1 MTRTVGIVLAGGLS
15 RRFGS
20 PKAFAKLGNRPFYE
34 LAKEALEAHCD
45 EVIIVTRQELLECFP
60 EGIKAITDIMDY
72 TGLGPLA
79 GILSAMESV
88 EADRYIVLPCDMP
101 YVDDQVVGKLLAQHG
116 QGVTAVLSDGRHHPL
131 VSIWDSG
138 VRENLKEA
146 LENEQ
151 LRVMPVLA
159 SSGVRWIDGGLLTDD
174 EKRNPENRPKY
185 DRNSC
190 HNRKFFRWNRNI
202 FSNEWQ

>member
-20 PKAFAKLGNRPFYE
+20 PKAFAQLGNRYFYE
-34 LAKEALEAHCD
+34 LAIEALESHCD
-45 EVIIVTRQELLECFP
+45 EVVIVSRQELLGCFP
-60 EGIKAITDIMDY
+60 ATVYAVTDLVDY

-79 GILSAMESV
+79 GILSVMESV

-101 YVDDQVVGKLLAQHG
+101 YVDETVVGKLLVHHE
-116 QGVTAVLSDGRHHPL
+116 QGVTAVVADGRQHPL
-131 VSIWDSG
+131 VSIWDCRVKG
-138 VRENLKEA
+138 NLRAA
-146 LENEQ
+146 LDNGQ

-174 EKRNPENRPKY
+174 ETRVFTNVNTPEALEG
-185 DRNSC
+185 S
-190 HNRKFFRWNRNI
+190 
-202 FSNEWQ
+202 